1 MHGRSFLMWRITPT
15 RFHAAARF
23 PSRTPSAL
31 RRGALLVA
39 TLVSLAGLGSGAAD
53 VEAADFSL
61 GAPGQFAAG
70 PSKPSLYVH
79 QAEHGLL
86 RRHGERWVLTLRG
99 SAPRLPGF
107 GNSPEPVVDSRELVS
122 FVSGWKDIFGDAKA
136 VAALEITDAP
146 ASRDVIL
153 LELAAPQF
161 RGRSDTVSY
170 EAYPVTQTSRTSLAT
185 LAARADGSVSTRF
198 GRASLYID
206 ATGGT
211 VPLAISW
218 TSNGG
223 TFGLSF
229 DNATLSQGSL
239 MTEFT
244 EGNYIFI
251 GTTGIDGQSFNPTG
265 LFQGS
270 IQVRVTLPASG
281 PITGSADLPSGFSV
295 QASFCGSTSWVTLP
309 NGRFSIAPPSGGC

>member
-1 MHGRSFLMWRITPT
+1 MHGSSFLMWRLTLT
-15 RFHAAARF
+15 QFHTVVRF
-23 PSRTPSAL
+23 PPQVLSAL
-31 RRGALLVA
+31 RRGTLLAAALVP
-39 TLVSLAGLGSGAAD
+39 VAGLGSGAAV

-61 GAPGQFAAG
+61 GPPGQFASG
-70 PSKPSLYVH
+70 PSKPALYVH
-79 QAEHGLL
+79 QAERGLL
-86 RRHGERWVLTLRG
+86 QRHGERWVLTLRG
-99 SAPRLPGF
+99 SAPRLSGF
-107 GNSPEPVVDSRELVS
+107 GNSPEQVVNSQELVA
-122 FVSGWKDIFGDAKA
+122 FVSGWKDIFGEAKA
-136 VAALEITDAP
+136 TAALEITDAP

-170 EAYPVTQTSRTSLAT
+170 EVHPLTQTSRASLAT
-185 LAARADGSVSTRF
+185 LAARADGSVPTRF

-229 DNATLSQGSL
+229 DNVTLSQGSL

-244 EGNYIFI
+244 EGNYLFI

-265 LFQGS
+265 LFQGA
-270 IQVRVTLPASG
+270 IQVRMTLPASG
-281 PITGSADLPSGFSV
+281 PVTGSTDLPSGFSM

-309 NGRFSIAPPSGGC
+309 NGPFSISPPSGGC